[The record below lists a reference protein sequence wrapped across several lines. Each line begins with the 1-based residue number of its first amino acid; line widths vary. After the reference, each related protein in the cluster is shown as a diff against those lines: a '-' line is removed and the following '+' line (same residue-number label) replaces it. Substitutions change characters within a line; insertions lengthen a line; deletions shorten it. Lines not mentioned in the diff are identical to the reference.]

1 MIPYV
6 RSPDRVLTIDGVEVA
21 SFVGPAL
28 NADARTVQSFGE
40 EWTRFGTFTAEETR
54 VAGDEV
60 FDLLT
65 PEMAHAGTVALDLG
79 CGTGRWSNYLAPRVR
94 FIEAIDPGR
103 PVEAAVRLTRGAPN
117 IRVTQAGYGAL
128 PFAPDSF
135 DLVFSLGV
143 VHHLPDTETAIREA
157 ASRVKPGGW
166 LLLYIYYALDNRGA
180 AYRALFRLADLGRRL
195 ISRLPSAARF
205 VACDAIAL
213 GVYLPFIGLARLVR
227 AAGSGA
233 WRRVPLAYYV
243 GKPWTIV
250 RSDALDRFGTPLEK
264 RYTREAIRGMLERA
278 GLAEIRFSEG
288 QPYWHVVARRGK
300 IRFLDGHEA

>member
-28 NADARTVQSFGE
+28 NADLRTVESFGD
-40 EWTRFGTFTAEETR
+40 EWMRFATFTDEETR

-65 PEMAHAGTVALDLG
+65 PEMAHGGTVALDLG
-79 CGTGRWSNYLAPRVR
+79 CGTGRWSNYLARRVR

-103 PVEAAVRLTRGAPN
+103 AVEAAVRLTRATPN
-117 IRVTQAGYGAL
+117 VRITQAGYGAV

-143 VHHLPDTETAIREA
+143 VHHLPDTEAAIREA

-180 AYRALFRLADLGRRL
+180 TYRAMFRLADLGRRL
-195 ISRLPSAARF
+195 ISRLPSPVKF
-205 VACDAIAL
+205 TACDAIAL
-213 GVYLPFIGLARLVR
+213 TVYLPFIGLARLVR
-227 AAGSGA
+227 ATGSRR
-233 WRRVPLAYYV
+233 WRDVPLAYYV

-264 RYTREAIRGMLERA
+264 RFTRAAIGGLLARA
-278 GLAEIRFSEG
+278 GLTNIRFSEG
-288 QPYWHVVARRGK
+288 QPYWHVVGQR
-300 IRFLDGHEA
+300 

>member
-6 RSPDRVLTIDGVEVA
+6 RSPDRVLTIDGVAVA
-21 SFVGPAL
+21 SFVGSAL
-28 NADARTVQSFGE
+28 NADARTVESFGE
-40 EWTRFGTFTAEETR
+40 EWTRFAVFTDAETR

-79 CGTGRWSNYLAPRVR
+79 CGTGRWSNYLARRVR

-103 PVEAAVRLTRGAPN
+103 AVEAAVRLTRATPN
-117 IRVTQAGYGAL
+117 IRITQAGYGAV

-143 VHHLPDTETAIREA
+143 VHHLPDTEGAIREA

-180 AYRALFRLADLGRRL
+180 AYRGLFRLADLGRQV
-195 ISRLPSAARF
+195 ISRLPSAMKF
-205 VACDAIAL
+205 TTCDALAL
-213 GVYLPFIGLARLVR
+213 TVYLPLIGLARLVR
-227 AAGSGA
+227 
-233 WRRVPLAYYV
+233 
-243 GKPWTIV
+243 
-250 RSDALDRFGTPLEK
+250 
-264 RYTREAIRGMLERA
+264 ML
-278 GLAEIRFSEG
+278 GFS
-288 QPYWHVVARRGK
+288 
-300 IRFLDGHEA
+300 L